1 MKGNKAKLFGVVMA
15 LVLAVALASVGVVQY
30 ASADPG
36 SPLKWS
42 EVSIPE
48 DGATGDYALWD
59 GSDVGPIAVSPDGGI
74 IFAASGPTSGN
85 FTYPMR
91 STDGGY
97 SWKQVMTTYDT
108 ASAVFFPA
116 NIVDI
121 AVSPDWEDDDT
132 VVVATTADVYISV
145 DRGVTF
151 AAWGAAAAIGG
162 ATITS
167 LDIGLDLNGNL
178 VAVIGTS
185 TGGHAGDIYLRTM
198 TKTWEDQDVDVG
210 TAAPD
215 AWDVL
220 DVGMPTYATDEG
232 IVAVVTDS
240 TDTYAVTKLGTNDW
254 GANIADTTFVDD
266 DGVGFDSSRASLGFP
281 DDYNLTVTAYG
292 GNNVYFVGLTGT
304 TADLN
309 GDVFKLT
316 SMPVGATN
324 VLAEDL
330 DLRGL
335 VIVNPTETDIWSIAV
350 TGDLAE
356 ATIVAGT
363 AKYDA
368 TMTPAQR
375 LVYYSTDAGTTW
387 DYTLKS
393 PTGGT
398 GSPATGADT
407 YVAIDSP
414 IAYAGTSGDESAF
427 SASTTDPVGN
437 AWNQRGLIDTAI
449 TIIKDIAASETYATD
464 TQLFMVT
471 NDGSSSYSLWLTSDE
486 GLHWDRILCNSPVT
500 TLAFNSVQL
509 VPGYVFVAYEAAGII
524 LRSHDGGTTFLSLLY
539 AKTAITEWKVTGPT
553 TVYTGH
559 AVGAVWWTTD
569 FATWADPDESDIT
582 GTVTSIVVGPDGAI
596 LVGDSNGKV
605 YICYDESIAFEFERV
620 GPGAVESGDPNMYVD
635 FDADYYTNDTIYT
648 GSDGSAIY
656 RFVIDDSTVW
666 DQISPLTPTIDVS
679 GLVVMD
685 DGTLYASDA
694 TANASVHRSVN
705 PTELIA
711 EGGPDFEQMDVTGLF
726 AIAPSAT
733 LGLLRVVPGSNILF
747 AVNTAATPDQLLTF
761 TDTLTGK
768 VTLATPT
775 DGTTSGDILENQGL
789 ARVVLSWQGK
799 TGAMSYEYQVALDEA
814 MLTVISGASGYT
826 AGQVEDVEL
835 WLGTTYYWRVRVGA
849 LGLSTVGSPLLS
861 QWSET
866 WSFNTPLG
874 PGAARPILESPLAG
888 QEGVELQPVL
898 EWSGLIDATNYELMV
913 AEDCDWNDLVV
924 DKTGAAALGTETV
937 YSITADLEYLTDY
950 CWKAKALTLDSEGT
964 VVTESPWSDIGTF
977 TTIAEPTAAEA
988 APTPA
993 WVWVVIAISA
1003 ILLIAVIVLI
1013 VRTRR
1018 AV

>member
-42 EVSIPE
+42 EVTIPE
-48 DGATGDYALWD
+48 DGATGDYALWN
-59 GSDVGPIAVSPDGGI
+59 GSDVGPIAVSPDGDM
-74 IFAASGPTSGN
+74 IFAASGSASGN
-85 FTYPMR
+85 FTYLMR

-97 SWKQVMTTYDT
+97 TWKQVMTTYDGT
-108 ASAVFFPA
+108 SAAFFPD

-121 AVSPDWEDDDT
+121 VVSPDWADDDT
-132 VVVATTADVYISV
+132 VVVATTAEVYISV
-145 DRGVTF
+145 DKGVTF
-151 AAWGAAAAIGG
+151 ADWGASGVFTG
-162 ATITS
+162 NITS
-167 LDIGLDLNGNL
+167 LDVALDENGNL

-185 TGGHAGDIYLRTM
+185 SGSHTGDIYLRTM
-198 TKTWEDQDVDVG
+198 TKTWEDQDVEV
-210 TAAPD
+210 AATTG
-215 AWDVL
+215 WDVL

-232 IVAVVTDS
+232 IVAVVSDG

-254 GANIADTTFVDD
+254 GANIADTTFVDQNGD
-266 DGVGFDSSRASLGFP
+266 GFDSSRASLGFP

-292 GNNVYFVGLTGT
+292 GNNVYFVGLTGE
-304 TADLN
+304 DVD

-330 DLRGL
+330 NLRGL
-335 VIVNPTETDIWSIAV
+335 VGVNPTETDIFSIAV

-356 ATIVAGT
+356 ATIIAGT
-363 AKYDA
+363 AKYD
-368 TMTPAQR
+368 TGMTPAQR

-393 PTGGT
+393 PTGG
-398 GSPATGADT
+398 PTGANT
-407 YVAIDSP
+407 YVVIGSP
-414 IAYAGTSGDESAF
+414 IAYVGTSGTESAF

-437 AWNQRGLIDTAI
+437 AWNQRGLIDTVI
-449 TIIKDIAASETYATD
+449 TTISDIAASDTYLTD
-464 TQLFMVT
+464 KQLFMAT
-471 NDGSSSYSLWLTSDE
+471 NNGSTSFSLWLTSDE
-486 GLHWDRILCNSPVT
+486 GLHWDRILCNSPAGVP
-500 TLAFNSVQL
+500 FNSVQL
-509 VPGYVFVAYEAAGII
+509 VPGYVFVAMKGMTYI
-524 LRSHDGGTTFLSLLY
+524 LRSHDGGTTFLSLLF
-539 AKTAITEWKVTGPT
+539 AKTAITAWKVTGPT

-559 AVGAVWWTTD
+559 ALGAVWWTTD

-582 GTVTSIVVGPDGAI
+582 GTVTSIVVGPAGAI

-620 GPGAVESGDPNMYVD
+620 GPGAVETGNPNMYVA

-648 GSDGSAIY
+648 GSAGSAIY

-666 DQISPLTPTIDVS
+666 DQISPATPTIDVS

-685 DGTLYASDA
+685 DGTLYASGA

-705 PTELIA
+705 PTKLIA
-711 EGGPDFEQMDVTGLF
+711 EGGPDFEQVDVTGLV
-726 AIAPSAT
+726 AIAPNAT
-733 LGLLRVVPGSNILF
+733 LGLLRVVPGSNSNTLF
-747 AVNTAATPDQLLTF
+747 AVKTAPDPDQLLTF

-775 DGTTSGDILENQGL
+775 DGTTSGDILENKGL
-789 ARVVLSWQGK
+789 ARVVISWQGK

-814 MLTVISGASGYT
+814 MLTVIAGASSYT
-826 AGQVEDVEL
+826 AGQVKDVEL

-849 LGLSTVGSPLLS
+849 AGSTVGSPLLS

-874 PGAARPILESPLAG
+874 PGAARPILESPEAG
-888 QEGVELQPVL
+888 QEGVELRPVL

-937 YSITADLEYLTDY
+937 YAITTDLEYLTDY
-950 CWKAKALTLDSEGT
+950 CWKAKALTLDAEGT

-1003 ILLIAVIVLI
+1003 ILLVAVIVLI